1 MYQTLNLWT
10 PTKRYQRKRIETL
23 FSQLSDQMM
32 RKRNYAKTFLGLST
46 RIASKVAAVNALER
60 VNFPKKRKPT
70 LLKSA
75 LAA

>member
-1 MYQTLNLWT
+1 
-10 PTKRYQRKRIETL
+10 
-23 FSQLSDQMM
+23 MM

-60 VNFPKKRKPT
+60 INFPKKRKPT